1 MSYRTVQVSL
11 DSQGVLH
18 VILNRP
24 EVRNAFNPDVMDDL
38 AHAFGVEALKDS
50 VKAIVLRGSG
60 STFCA
65 GGDLN
70 W

>member
-50 VKAIVLRGSG
+50 VKAIGWRSELDEKGSR
-60 STFCA
+60 
-65 GGDLN
+65 LHL
-70 W
+70 